1 MPKIPPLALTRSV
14 GMTTKD
20 IFRWTF
26 RPLFLACIL
35 LHPVFTTFPA
45 TAQQTNLPVVLELFT
60 SQGCADT
67 PAADGLAT
75 NLVSDKDKNVTV
87 LTCHLSL
94 MDIGGWK
101 DTLANKDCD
110 SRRRRY
116 AKALKIP
123 TAQVPQFVINGAYDT
138 IGQNNKDVYDLID
151 KARSTDYI
159 GSIGLKLGADTL
171 DIALPEKEK
180 FEKTAEIWLFAFDR
194 EHVVDINA
202 GQNAGSCIKY
212 VNVVKHIV
220 KVMYWKGPATNYT
233 MDLKLVPGDGYTV
246 IAQEIGQGKI
256 LAASTV
262 IREEK
267 VLINSNP

>member
-1 MPKIPPLALTRSV
+1 MKHKIACLA
-14 GMTTKD
+14 
-20 IFRWTF
+20 WA
-26 RPLFLACIL
+26 LFLGA
-35 LHPVFTTFPA
+35 FTAFPA
-45 TAQQTNLPVVLELFT
+45 LAQQTNLPVVLELFT

-67 PAADGLAT
+67 PAADGLAAVLAA
-75 NLVSDKDKNVTV
+75 NKDQNVTV

-116 AKALKIP
+116 AKALKIS
-123 TAQVPQFVINGAYDT
+123 TAQVPQFIINGAYDT
-138 IGQNNKDVYDLID
+138 IGQSDKDVHDLLS

-159 GSIGLKLGADTL
+159 DNIGLKLGADTL
-171 DIALPEKEK
+171 DIVLPEKEK
-180 FEKTAEIWLFAFDR
+180 FKQIADIWLFAFDR

-212 VNVVKHIV
+212 INAVKHIV
-220 KVMYWKGPATNYT
+220 KVMHWKGPAVNYT

-246 IAQEIGQGKI
+246 IAQEIEHGKI
-256 LAASTV
+256 IAASTV
-262 IREEK
+262 VREEK
-267 VLINSNP
+267 APTDSNPE